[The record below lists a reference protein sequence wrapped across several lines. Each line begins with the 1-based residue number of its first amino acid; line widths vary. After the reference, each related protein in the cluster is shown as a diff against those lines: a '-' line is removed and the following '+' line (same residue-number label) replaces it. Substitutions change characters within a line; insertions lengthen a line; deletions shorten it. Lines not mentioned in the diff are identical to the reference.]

1 MTGDLP
7 PIEARLRAAGL
18 PPLPRTAW
26 LEVDLDRLAGNVHAI
41 VAALPAG
48 TLVEAV
54 VKANAY
60 GHGAVPVAETAL
72 AAGARGLCVATLDEA
87 LELRA
92 AGVHAPILVLFPIP
106 PDGVVDAARA
116 GIALAAGDTVVWA
129 RGLAAYALARR
140 RARGR
145 LGSLS
150 VHVALETGLGRDG
163 LTPDEAVAAVGAL
176 SGVPGTRFDG
186 AWSHLQAPEDAARTA
201 RQVDR
206 FEAAL
211 ATLAAA
217 RLPVPHRHL
226 LASGGLLA
234 VERYTAGERP
244 VFDGLRVGLALYGIV
259 PEGFPVGR
267 AAAGIHAALRPV
279 LSLHARAV
287 RVAELP
293 VGEGIGYGPSFV
305 TARLSRIATLPL
317 GYADGWAR
325 SLGNHATAI
334 VRGRRVPLVGTVA
347 MDAVMADVTDVPGP
361 PVTPDD
367 EFVLLGEQGGDR
379 ITAAELAQE
388 RTTISWEVVAAM
400 SARLPRVYTAPA
412 EAVGIRTLTQ
422 DRGPWRRS
430 RSGMVTSVTS
440 RWTRS

>member
-1 MTGDLP
+1 MTGEAL

-26 LEVDLDRLAGNVHAI
+26 LEIDLDRLAGNVRAI

-60 GHGAVPVAETAL
+60 GHGAVPVAHAAL
-72 AAGARGLCVATLDEA
+72 EAGARGLCVATLDEA
-87 LELRA
+87 LALRI
-92 AGVHAPILVLFPIP
+92 AGIPAPILVLFPVP
-106 PDGVVDAARA
+106 PDGVAEAARA
-116 GIALAAGDTVVWA
+116 GIALAAGDSVIWA
-129 RGLAAYALARR
+129 RGLAAYSRARR

-145 LGSLS
+145 LGELA
-150 VHVALETGLGRDG
+150 VHGGIETGLGRDG
-163 LTPDEAVAAVGAL
+163 LTRDEAVAAVHAL
-176 SGVPGTRFDG
+176 AAVPGTHFDG
-186 AWSHLQAPEDAARTA
+186 AWSHLQSPEDAGRTA
-201 RQVDR
+201 RQVAR

-211 ATLAAA
+211 DALIAAG
-217 RLPVPHRHL
+217 LPPPHRHL

-234 VERYTAGERP
+234 VERYVGGERP
-244 VFDGLRVGLALYGIV
+244 LFDGLRVGLALYGIA
-259 PEGFPVGR
+259 PEGLPVGLP
-267 AAAGIHAALRPV
+267 AAGIHAALRPV
-279 LSLHARAV
+279 LSLHARPV
-287 RVAELP
+287 RVTDLP
-293 VGEGIGYGPSFV
+293 AGEGVGYGPSFV
-305 TARLSRIATLPL
+305 TARVSRIATLPG

-325 SLGNHATAI
+325 GLGNRAVAL
-334 VRGRRVPLVGTVA
+334 VRGGRVPLVGTVA

-367 EFVLLGEQGGDR
+367 EFVLLGEQGGAR
-379 ITAAELAQE
+379 ITAAELARE

-412 EAVGIRTLTQ
+412 ATVGICTLTQ

-430 RSGMVTSVTS
+430 RSGTATSVTS